1 MDAAIFLR
9 KYVITCSVVY
19 PLINGYTTEHVIK
32 INGYTTEHVIT
43 YLRIIIIII
52 FTHSFI
58 KLWVKM
64 IIIIMLIR
72 EHS

>member
-19 PLINGYTTEHVIK
+19 PL
-32 INGYTTEHVIT
+32 
-43 YLRIIIIII
+43 
-52 FTHSFI
+52 